1 MPTLFFILIVIICV
15 ILGLIV
21 LVQNPKGGGLSGT
34 FGGVGTQFMG
44 VKQTTDVLEKGT
56 WLFAGLIGLLCIV
69 SVLFFKGS
77 TNSNN
82 GNMLNN
88 INTNAPAQQKTAP
101 MTTPVLPQAA
111 DTTRK

>member
-1 MPTLFFILIVIICV
+1 MPILFFILVVIVCV

-34 FGGVGTQFMG
+34 FGGVGNQIMG

-69 SVLFFKGS
+69 SVLFFRGGTS
-77 TNSNN
+77 TNTD
-82 GNMLNN
+82 MLNN

-101 MTTPVLPQAA
+101 VTTPVLPQAT
-111 DTTRK
+111 DTTKK

>member
-1 MPTLFFILIVIICV
+1 MPTLFFILIVLACV
-15 ILGLIV
+15 VLGLIV

-34 FGGVGTQFMG
+34 FGGMGNQFMG

-56 WLFAGLIGLLCIV
+56 WLFAGLIALLCIV
-69 SVLFFKGS
+69 SVLFFKGGS
-77 TNSNN
+77 TSTDT
-82 GNMLNN
+82 NMLNN

-111 DTTRK
+111 DTTRM